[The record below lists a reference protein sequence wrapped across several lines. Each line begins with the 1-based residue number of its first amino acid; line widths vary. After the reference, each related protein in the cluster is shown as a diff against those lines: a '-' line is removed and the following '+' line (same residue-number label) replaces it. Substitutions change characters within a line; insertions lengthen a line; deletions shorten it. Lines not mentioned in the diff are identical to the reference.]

1 MSLVPYSKT
10 YEEIVKACSAIHM
23 QFEVGEDGRIESA
36 VKETEYLDKL
46 NEILHASNPDFWI
59 VRPRAR
65 HWFDI
70 KINEIP
76 INLKLTTGGTDNAC
90 NKKAIAY
97 SISGDDD
104 LPSNTNFDRWFAHL
118 KTMPKKVNRDRSSE
132 YHYLVLNKITGK
144 LLFKSI
150 FDIHSYK
157 SNPCNDM
164 QISWAQ
170 EFLNADYKV
179 VSNEDYKAKVRE
191 LLKTVQRSVKQRIAS
206 MNEFAAA
213 DIDAIF

>member
-1 MSLVPYSKT
+1 MSLVPYKKT
-10 YEEIVKACSAIHM
+10 YDEIVKACAAI
-23 QFEVGEDGRIESA
+23 QIGFEVSEDGRIESA

-46 NEILHASNPDFWI
+46 NDLLIASNPDFWI
-59 VRPRAR
+59 VRPKAR
-65 HWFDI
+65 HWYDI

-76 INLKLTTGGTDNAC
+76 INLKLTTGGTDNAF

-97 SISGDDD
+97 SMSGDDD
-104 LPSNTNFDRWFAHL
+104 VPSNTNFDKWFAHL
-118 KTMPKKVNRDRSSE
+118 KAMPKKEVRDRASE
-132 YHYLVLNKITGK
+132 YHYLVLNKNTGQ

-191 LLKTVQRSVKQRIAS
+191 LLKTVQRSVKQLIAS
-206 MNEFAAA
+206 MNDFASA
-213 DIDAIF
+213 DIDALF